1 MQHKVLVDYE
11 LAVAQQGFIVR
22 ALLELK
28 GKAPTPDNRIPLN
41 LAVVLD
47 RSGSMAGDKLA
58 AARDAAAMLVQRLH
72 PDDIVSV
79 VAYDDEVTTVAEPA
93 TGGAQ
98 ASLPTLIKHIEPGG
112 STNLSGG
119 WLRGRELVARGTRGG
134 GVNRIMLLTDGLAN
148 CGITDSAQLLGLCR
162 TACAAGITTT
172 TIGFGADY
180 DEKLLRGMAD
190 AGGASTWYIERPDQ
204 AADVFAEE
212 LEGLLTLSAQTVS
225 LEIRPSDSVTLTA
238 IRHQYPTTTLGT
250 GGARLELGDVYA
262 REPKSV
268 LVEFFVPGIP
278 SSRANASEASGIRG
292 IAGVLVEGPAD
303 VAIAHITLTAHVLTD
318 AGGVE
323 RQEIVFPITT
333 CLTSDS
339 HTEPEVRREML
350 LLDAAKAREDALRL
364 RDEGDL
370 GTAAGLLRDL
380 SARLA
385 VAPEEYGSVVAAELR
400 EQSADLM
407 SMADAF
413 AAENVSAQD
422 AKYLAQRA
430 YNAHRGKR
438 AYEEKLSR
446 GGRGSA

>member
-1 MQHKVLVDYE
+1 MQHNILVDYE

-22 ALLELK
+22 ALLKLA

-47 RSGSMAGDKLA
+47 RSGSMSGDKLA

-72 PDDIVSV
+72 PDDTVSV
-79 VAYDDEVTTVAEPA
+79 VAYDDEVSTIAEPA
-93 TGGAQ
+93 TGEAQ
-98 ASLPTLIKHIEPGG
+98 ASLPTLIKDIEPGG

-119 WLRGRELVARGTRGG
+119 WLRARELVARGKRDG

-148 CGITDSAQLLGLCR
+148 CGITDPVQLLGLCR
-162 TACAAGITTT
+162 TACGAGITTT

-212 LEGLLTLSAQTVS
+212 LEGLLTLCAQNVS
-225 LEIRPSDSVTLTA
+225 VEIRSSAAVTLTA
-238 IRHQYPTTTLGT
+238 IRHHYPTTTLGI

-268 LVEFFVPGIP
+268 LVEFFVGLPDSPGM
-278 SSRANASEASGIRG
+278 N
-292 IAGVLVEGPAD
+292 D
-303 VAIAHITLTAHVLTD
+303 VHVAHIAISAHVLTD

-323 RQEIVFPITT
+323 LQEITFPVIAN
-333 CLTSDS
+333 LTAEG
-339 HTEPEVRREML
+339 HVEPEVRREML

-364 RDEGDL
+364 RDEGDF
-370 GTAAGLLRDL
+370 GGAASVLREIS
-380 SARLA
+380 SALA
-385 VAPEEYGSVVAAELR
+385 AAPPDYGDDVAAELR
-400 EQSADLM
+400 EQSADLLV
-407 SMADAF
+407 MAEAF
-413 AAENVSAQD
+413 AAECVSEED

-430 YNAHRGKR
+430 YNVHRGKR
-438 AYEEKLSR
+438 LYEAKLSR
-446 GGRGSA
+446 GV

>member
-11 LAVAQQGFIVR
+11 LAVAQHGFIVR
-22 ALLELK
+22 ALLELE

-72 PDDIVSV
+72 PDDTVSV
-79 VAYDDEVTTVAEPA
+79 VAYDDGVTTVAEPA
-93 TGGAQ
+93 TGEAQ
-98 ASLPTLIKHIEPGG
+98 ASLPAFIRRIEPGG

-119 WLRGRELVARGTRGG
+119 WLRGRELVARGKREG

-148 CGITDSAQLLGLCR
+148 CGITDPVQLLGLCR
-162 TACAAGITTT
+162 TANAAGITTT

-225 LEIRPSDSVTLTA
+225 VEIRPSDSVTLTA

-268 LVEFFVPGIP
+268 LVEFFVPDIVP
-278 SSRANASEASGIRG
+278 SSRANGSEASGSRG
-292 IAGVLVEGPAD
+292 IAGAPEERPVRD

-323 RQEIVFPITT
+323 RQEITFPITT
-333 CLTSDS
+333 CLTADS

-350 LLDAAKAREDALRL
+350 LLDAAMAREDALRL
-364 RDEGDL
+364 RDEGDF
-370 GTAAGLLRDL
+370 GSAAGLLRDL

-385 VAPEEYGSVVAAELR
+385 EAPEAYGSVVAAELR
-400 EQSADLM
+400 EQSADLL
-407 SMADAF
+407 SMADVF
-413 AAENVSAQD
+413 AAENVSEQD

-446 GGRGSA
+446 GGR